1 MLNGKSC
8 LRKIMLNDRPY
19 RQHGFSQF
27 LCDLVQ
33 ICNTAYDR
41 KATFN
46 ILKKSLLT
54 EVKMNQNNIVKDIG
68 LYKLQQYTKRPREWD
83 ENHKIKI
90 MTRVYRKKLSSF
102 SRDGVLRFFRI

>member
-1 MLNGKSC
+1 
-8 LRKIMLNDRPY
+8 
-19 RQHGFSQF
+19 
-27 LCDLVQ
+27 
-33 ICNTAYDR
+33 
-41 KATFN
+41 
-46 ILKKSLLT
+46 
-54 EVKMNQNNIVKDIG
+54 MNQKNIVKDIG